1 MQEIAFF
8 NQYTGYLF
16 IDVVNAFADEGYT
29 CTLFAG
35 EVLPGNI
42 PLRETVNVKK
52 LKKYDRSINL
62 KRLYTWLAFTWQ
74 GFWRILFLKRSTEL
88 FIVTNPPF
96 MPFLGYF
103 FCRLKGSKYHLLVYD
118 VYPDALVQV
127 GKAERKGFV
136 NRIWSKW
143 NSKMY
148 RKAKTIYTLS
158 DNMKGLI
165 EAYEPNV
172 KVEVVHNWADTSFIK
187 PVAKQENIF
196 AISQGQTDKLTI
208 MYSGNMGMTHAI
220 EKIAELAEAFKN
232 DIDFGFL
239 LIGDGTK
246 KPMLE
251 EMKNDKALNNL
262 TILPYQATEMLP
274 YSLTT
279 ADIAIV
285 TLSAGAEELS
295 VPSKTY
301 NMLAAGAAL
310 LIIASKKSELAAL
323 VHQYDCG
330 AVFEEDDFEGMV
342 AFLKEMKVN
351 QGRLAQLKAN
361 ARKASQDFT
370 PENAKL
376 YLAKLNSNTGV
387 S

>member
-1 MQEIAFF
+1 VQEIAFF

-29 CTLFAG
+29 CILFAG

-42 PLRETVNVKK
+42 PLRETVSVKK
-52 LKKYDRSINL
+52 LKKYDRSTNL

-127 GKAERKGFV
+127 GKAERKGFM

-187 PVAKQENIF
+187 PVAKQENMF
-196 AISQGQTDKLTI
+196 AIAQGQTGKLTV

-220 EKIAELAEAFKN
+220 EKIAKLAEAFIRN
-232 DIDFGFL
+232 EEFGFM
-239 LIGDGTK
+239 LIGDGAK

-279 ADIAIV
+279 ADVAIV
-285 TLSAGAEELS
+285 TLSVGAEELS

-310 LIIASKKSELAAL
+310 LIIASKKSELATL
-323 VHQYDCG
+323 VQQYDCG
-330 AVFEEDDFEGMV
+330 AVFEENNLDGMV
-342 AFLKEMKVN
+342 AFLNEMKAN
-351 QGRLAQLKAN
+351 PGRLAQLKAN

-376 YLAKLNSNTGV
+376 YVAKLNSNIGV